1 MGAVHEGGRQRKQ
14 SDILRQE
21 GQKITT
27 KMSKSNM
34 ERLSMLS
41 IILLVLL
48 IQAEGGTIKMK
59 SKSSKGKETV
69 APHIVR
75 NPGDTSVVRGE
86 RVFLDC
92 EAAPRSS
99 VKSCSWTKSGSELSL
114 DSRHWLEGCSLV
126 IDPVQGSDEGS
137 YVCLVKT
144 STSQMESRPASL
156 EVLVEPGVPSI
167 LEAREGDWV
176 EVDQGEELLLT
187 CESQGGRPH
196 AELQWRDAE
205 GQRVF
210 GHVQEH
216 ITRIGTSPTFKTVST
231 LRFNPLQPMVVTC
244 TAHSEAFTKVA
255 SSRPLT
261 VQLRR
266 KVEEEEVKVRIGANT
281 ELSCSHQGG
290 IFKWTL
296 NSKEIEGES
305 GNILSI
311 EDFTADFDN
320 SVVRCLQEK
329 MNGETRILRQFK
341 LMQEGVEGEDKGR
354 KPARLEQAREVGLQY
369 DQPVQVVPEQ
379 PAESR
384 NIFTCSGEEEEGS
397 SGDAEYVWVNGR
409 LEKKVKMAK
418 SKKEGKEIKCKLVP
432 GGLRKVKAME
442 KKLKAISKDLKRFSR
457 ILGQFSSPLGGR

>member
-1 MGAVHEGGRQRKQ
+1 
-14 SDILRQE
+14 
-21 GQKITT
+21 
-27 KMSKSNM
+27 
-34 ERLSMLS
+34 MLAL
-41 IILLVLL
+41 LLVPLL
-48 IQAEGGTIKMK
+48 HVEGRTLK
-59 SKSSKGKETV
+59 SKGSKEKEI
-69 APHIVR
+69 PHIVR
-75 NPGDTSVVRGE
+75 NPSETSVIRGE
-86 RVFLDC
+86 RVMLHC
-92 EAAPRSS
+92 EVAPRSS
-99 VKSCSWTKSGSELSL
+99 VKSCSWSKSGREVSM

-137 YVCLVKT
+137 YVCSVKT
-144 STSQMESRPASL
+144 SNSQLESRAASL

-216 ITRIGTSPTFKTVST
+216 VTRIGSSPTFKTVST
-231 LRFNPLQPMVVTC
+231 LRFNPLQPMAVTC

-266 KVEEEEVKVRIGANT
+266 KVEEEEVKVKIGTNT
-281 ELSCSHQGG
+281 ELSCSHEGG

-296 NSKEIEGES
+296 NSQEIEGETR
-305 GNILSI
+305 NMLSI

-329 MNGETRILRQFK
+329 MNGETRMIRQFK
-341 LMQEGVEGEDKGR
+341 LMQEEEEEGGRGGR
-354 KPARLEQAREVGLQY
+354 KPGRLEQVREMQY
-369 DQPVQVVPEQ
+369 DQPVEEASEK
-379 PAESR
+379 PAASAG
-384 NIFTCSGEEEEGS
+384 NIFTCVGEGEEEGGS
-397 SGDAEYVWVNGR
+397 SGEFEYVWVNGR
-409 LEKKVKMAK
+409 LEKRVKKAK
-418 SKKEGKEIKCKLVP
+418 KGKGLKCKLVP
-432 GGLRKVKAME
+432 GGMRKVKAME

-457 ILGQFSSPLGGR
+457 ILSQFSSPVGGRR

>member
-1 MGAVHEGGRQRKQ
+1 MG
-14 SDILRQE
+14 
-21 GQKITT
+21 
-27 KMSKSNM
+27 
-34 ERLSMLS
+34 RLCTLALL
-41 IILLVLL
+41 LLVPLL
-48 IQAEGGTIKMK
+48 HVEGRTF
-59 SKSSKGKETV
+59 KGKSLKEKEI
-69 APHIVR
+69 PRIVT
-75 NPGDTSVVRGE
+75 NPSDTSVIRGE
-86 RVFLDC
+86 RVMLQC
-92 EAAPRSS
+92 EIAPRSS
-99 VKSCSWTKSGSELSL
+99 ITSCSWSNSGREVRM

-126 IDPVQGSDEGS
+126 IEPVQGSDEGS
-137 YVCLVKT
+137 YVCSAKT
-144 STSQMESRPASL
+144 SNSQLLESRAASL

-216 ITRIGTSPTFKTVST
+216 VTRIGSSFKTVST
-231 LRFNPLQPMVVTC
+231 LRFNPLQPMAVTC

-266 KVEEEEVKVRIGANT
+266 KVEEEEVQVKIGATT

-290 IFKWTL
+290 SFKWTL

-305 GNILSI
+305 GNSLSI

-329 MNGETRILRQFK
+329 MNGETRMIRQFK
-341 LMQEGVEGEDKGR
+341 LKQEQEEEQEEGR
-354 KPARLEQAREVGLQY
+354 KPARLEQASEMQY
-369 DQPVQVVPEQ
+369 DQPAEVVSSEK
-379 PAESR
+379 PAASAG
-384 NIFTCSGEEEEGS
+384 NIFTCISEGEESSSSGEF
-397 SGDAEYVWVNGR
+397 EYVWVAGR
-409 LEKKVKMAK
+409 LEKRVKK
-418 SKKEGKEIKCKLVP
+418 DKEKKGKGMKCKLVQ
-432 GGLRKVKAME
+432 GGMRKVKSME

-457 ILGQFSSPLGGR
+457 ILGQFSSPAGGR

>member
-1 MGAVHEGGRQRKQ
+1 M
-14 SDILRQE
+14 
-21 GQKITT
+21 
-27 KMSKSNM
+27 
-34 ERLSMLS
+34 
-41 IILLVLL
+41 
-48 IQAEGGTIKMK
+48 
-59 SKSSKGKETV
+59 
-69 APHIVR
+69 
-75 NPGDTSVVRGE
+75 
-86 RVFLDC
+86 
-92 EAAPRSS
+92 
-99 VKSCSWTKSGSELSL
+99 

-137 YVCLVKT
+137 YVCSVK
-144 STSQMESRPASL
+144 
-156 EVLVEPGVPSI
+156 PSN

-216 ITRIGTSPTFKTVST
+216 ITRIGSSPTFKTVST

-296 NSKEIEGES
+296 NSKEIEGET

-311 EDFTADFDN
+311 EDFTADF
-320 SVVRCLQEK
+320 
-329 MNGETRILRQFK
+329 
-341 LMQEGVEGEDKGR
+341 
-354 KPARLEQAREVGLQY
+354 
-369 DQPVQVVPEQ
+369 
-379 PAESR
+379 
-384 NIFTCSGEEEEGS
+384 
-397 SGDAEYVWVNGR
+397 
-409 LEKKVKMAK
+409 
-418 SKKEGKEIKCKLVP
+418 
-432 GGLRKVKAME
+432 
-442 KKLKAISKDLKRFSR
+442 
-457 ILGQFSSPLGGR
+457 

>member
-1 MGAVHEGGRQRKQ
+1 M
-14 SDILRQE
+14 
-21 GQKITT
+21 
-27 KMSKSNM
+27 
-34 ERLSMLS
+34 
-41 IILLVLL
+41 
-48 IQAEGGTIKMK
+48 
-59 SKSSKGKETV
+59 
-69 APHIVR
+69 
-75 NPGDTSVVRGE
+75 
-86 RVFLDC
+86 
-92 EAAPRSS
+92 
-99 VKSCSWTKSGSELSL
+99 

-137 YVCLVKT
+137 YVCSVKT
-144 STSQMESRPASL
+144 SNSQLESRAASL

-216 ITRIGTSPTFKTVST
+216 VTRIGSSPTFKTVST
-231 LRFNPLQPMVVTC
+231 LRFNPLQPMAVTC

-266 KVEEEEVKVRIGANT
+266 KVEEEEVKVMIGANT

-290 IFKWTL
+290 TFKWTL

-305 GNILSI
+305 GNTLSI

-329 MNGETRILRQFK
+329 MNGETRMIRQFK
-341 LMQEGVEGEDKGR
+341 LKQEQEEEEEEGR
-354 KPARLEQAREVGLQY
+354 KTARLEQASEMQY
-369 DQPVQVVPEQ
+369 DQPAEVVSEK
-379 PAESR
+379 PATSAG
-384 NIFTCSGEEEEGS
+384 NIFTCISEGEESSSSGEF
-397 SGDAEYVWVNGR
+397 EYVWVAGR
-409 LEKKVKMAK
+409 LEKRVKK
-418 SKKEGKEIKCKLVP
+418 DKKGKGMKCKLVQ
-432 GGLRKVKAME
+432 GGMRKVKAME

-457 ILGQFSSPLGGR
+457 ILGQFSSPSR

>member
-1 MGAVHEGGRQRKQ
+1 
-14 SDILRQE
+14 
-21 GQKITT
+21 
-27 KMSKSNM
+27 M
-34 ERLSMLS
+34 EKLSMLS

-48 IQAEGGTIKMK
+48 IQAEGGTLKMK
-59 SKSSKGKETV
+59 SKSSKEKETV

-86 RVFLDC
+86 RVFLEC
-92 EAAPRSS
+92 EAEPRSS

-216 ITRIGTSPTFKTVST
+216 ITRIGTSSTFKTVST
-231 LRFNPLQPMVVTC
+231 LRFNPLHPMAVTC

-266 KVEEEEVKVRIGANT
+266 KVEEEEVKLREGGSVRLQLPENKGPY
-281 ELSCSHQGG
+281 
-290 IFKWTL
+290 KWLL
-296 NSKEIEGES
+296 NDREVPGET
-305 GNILSI
+305 GNFLDI
-311 EDFTADFDN
+311 EDFTTDYHN
-320 SVVRCLQEK
+320 SVVKCIQEK
-329 MNGETRILRQFK
+329 FGGEARLLKVVRLVHDTSPDNRKPRSREYSLQDDQPASNNQGGKALREVFTCVREDDEGVGAPEYIWVDGALQTRTRIAKDQDGNAIRCSLVKDGFRKVKLMEKKMKAMAKDLRRFSKTLRQF
-341 LMQEGVEGEDKGR
+341 
-354 KPARLEQAREVGLQY
+354 
-369 DQPVQVVPEQ
+369 
-379 PAESR
+379 
-384 NIFTCSGEEEEGS
+384 NT
-397 SGDAEYVWVNGR
+397 
-409 LEKKVKMAK
+409 
-418 SKKEGKEIKCKLVP
+418 
-432 GGLRKVKAME
+432 
-442 KKLKAISKDLKRFSR
+442 
-457 ILGQFSSPLGGR
+457 

>member
-1 MGAVHEGGRQRKQ
+1 
-14 SDILRQE
+14 
-21 GQKITT
+21 
-27 KMSKSNM
+27 M
-34 ERLSMLS
+34 ERLCLWAL
-41 IILLVLL
+41 LLVPLL
-48 IQAEGGTIKMK
+48 HVEGRTLK
-59 SKSSKGKETV
+59 SKGSAEKEI
-69 APHIVR
+69 PHIVR
-75 NPGDTSVVRGE
+75 NPSETSIIRGE
-86 RVFLDC
+86 RVILHC
-92 EAAPRSS
+92 EVAPRSS
-99 VKSCSWTKSGSELSL
+99 VKSCSWSKSGREVSV

-137 YVCLVKT
+137 YVCSVKT
-144 STSQMESRPASL
+144 SNSQLESRAASL

-167 LEAREGDWV
+167 LEARDGDWV

-216 ITRIGTSPTFKTVST
+216 VTRIGSSPTFKTVST
-231 LRFNPLQPMVVTC
+231 LRFNPLQPMAVTC

-266 KVEEEEVKVRIGANT
+266 KVEEEEVKVKIGANT
-281 ELSCSHQGG
+281 ELSCSQQGG
-290 IFKWTL
+290 TFKWTL
-296 NSKEIEGES
+296 NSNEIEGET

-329 MNGETRILRQFK
+329 MNGETRMIRQFK
-341 LMQEGVEGEDKGR
+341 LMQEEDDEEEDDEEEKEEEEEEGRGGR
-354 KPARLEQAREVGLQY
+354 KPGRLEQVKEMQY
-369 DQPVQVVPEQ
+369 DQPAAEEVSEK
-379 PAESR
+379 PAASAG
-384 NIFTCSGEEEEGS
+384 NIFTCVGEAEDESSGEF
-397 SGDAEYVWVNGR
+397 EYVWANGR
-409 LEKKVKMAK
+409 LEKRAK
-418 SKKEGKEIKCKLVP
+418 KGKKGKGLKCKLVP
-432 GGLRKVKAME
+432 GGMRKVKAME

-457 ILGQFSSPLGGR
+457 ILGQFSPPEGGR